1 MLCNEFGLAAEGC
14 FPLSYLFRGLFR
26 QKVRQAKNDLRWES
40 MNHKLLVL
48 APRINHLTIAVLLA
62 ISTVGC
68 GAPAAPQ
75 PPSLNLPTPVLNL
88 SAIRIGNS
96 VHLAWTMPTRTTD
109 HIALQH
115 PVKVQVCRAIE
126 KGDCANLGSLS
137 LAAGKEGAYTDE
149 LPADLAQG
157 PDHLLRYEVLLNNHA
172 GKSAGPSNIAYSA
185 AGASPPALTGLTAQ
199 VRGDGVLLGWQPVAE
214 PGPSVSFRIERLQL
228 DIPVTQETPKSPL
241 APTTPAAAQTLVV
254 HEKDGVDPGH
264 AIDSSALFNQRYRY
278 ALERVT
284 TVAVS
289 GQTVEVQGLPSETVV
304 VATTDVFP
312 PAIPQGLVAVADA
325 ASGAIDLSWSPDIE
339 SDLAA
344 YRVYRRDVQGNLEA
358 QRIASPGVETSYR
371 DAGVQPGHTYAYSLS
386 AVDQSGNESKR
397 SPEVEETLPSR

>member
-1 MLCNEFGLAAEGC
+1 
-14 FPLSYLFRGLFR
+14 
-26 QKVRQAKNDLRWES
+26 

-48 APRINHLTIAVLLA
+48 APRINNLTVAVLLA

-88 SAIRIGNS
+88 SAVRIGNS

-115 PVKVQVCRAIE
+115 PIKVQVCRALE
-126 KGDCANLGSLS
+126 QGDCANVGSLS

-157 PDHLLRYEVLLNNHA
+157 PDRLLRYEVLLNNHA
-172 GKSAGPSNIAYSA
+172 GKSAGPSNTAYSA
-185 AGASPPALTGLTAQ
+185 AGVGPAALTGLTGQ
-199 VRGDGVLLGWQPVAE
+199 VRADGVLLGWQPVAE
-214 PGPSVSFRIERLQL
+214 PGRAVSFRIERVQL
-228 DIPVTQETPKSPL
+228 DVPTPQETPKSPL

-254 HEKDGVDPGH
+254 HGKDGADPGH

-278 ALERVT
+278 TLERVA

-289 GQTVEVQGLPSETVV
+289 GQTVEVQGLPSETIP
-304 VATTDVFP
+304 VATTDIFP
-312 PAIPQGLVAVADA
+312 PAVPQGLVAVADA
-325 ASGAIDLSWSPDIE
+325 AAGAIDLSWSPDTE

-344 YRVYRRDVQGNLEA
+344 YRVYRREVQGNLAA
-358 QRIASPGVETSYR
+358 QRIASAGVETSYR
-371 DAGVQPGHTYAYSLS
+371 DTGVQPGHTYAYSLS

-397 SPEVEETLPSR
+397 SQEVEETLPSR